1 MKRNRFLFLLLLFLG
16 SQSVLAQKRTFQP
29 GYIIELDGDTIQGL
43 LKDRSPEP
51 FVSLYN
57 KVRFKK
63 EGKGRTFRY
72 SPDDILGYGFQGEH
86 FISMPFREE
95 SNFFKFRYYADKS
108 APRTFL
114 KVVRRSKE
122 LMYLEQY
129 FVHDDNFYLDFIPLF
144 YKPGSTRLVRVTQG
158 ILGFR
163 KKALASYFSDCPE
176 VVEELYSETTAI
188 QSVPELYE
196 FCVVHCTP

>member
-1 MKRNRFLFLLLLFLG
+1 MKRNPYLLILLLFFGL
-16 SQSVLAQKRTFQP
+16 QPLLAQKRTFQQ
-29 GYIIELDGDTIQGL
+29 GYIIELTGDTIQGL

-72 SPDDILGYGFQGEH
+72 SPDDILGYGLQGEH
-86 FISMPFREE
+86 FISMPFKEE
-95 SNFFKFRYYADKS
+95 SNFFKFRYYTNVS

-114 KVVRRSKE
+114 KVVRISKN
-122 LMYLEQY
+122 LMYLEQF
-129 FVHDDNFYLDFIPLF
+129 FVHDDNSYLDFIPFF
-144 YKPGSTRLVRVTQG
+144 YKPGSTTLVRVTQG
-158 ILGFR
+158 ILGFK
-163 KKALASYFSDCPE
+163 KKALAAYFSDCPE
-176 VVEELYSETTAI
+176 IAEELYADLPTI

-196 FCVVHCTP
+196 FYIVHCTQ